1 MRYNLIM
8 KLVSINIEG
17 NKHFDRIFPF
27 LSAEKP
33 DVLALQEVFEC
44 DLETI
49 KQITGLKNCVFY
61 PNADVTLPNIHLQAR
76 GKWGVAIFANEILD
90 SKGVYYFQ
98 VNSGELFVFDEQKN
112 GFTDRALLFAEAEV
126 DGEVF
131 KIFNTHFTWSGGG
144 EVNEAQ
150 RRDYVKMKEI
160 LKSHDEVILCG
171 DLNTP
176 RGFEIWDDLAKTYT
190 DNIPQDIDTTIDK
203 NLHKSGKDIRLV
215 VDALFTS
222 KHYAARNVRVA
233 SNTSDHMAVVG
244 EVERV

>member
-1 MRYNLIM
+1 M
-8 KLVSINIEG
+8 KFVSVNIEG

-27 LSAEKP
+27 LIAEKP

-61 PNADVTLPNIHLQAR
+61 PNADVTLPNIHLQDR
-76 GKWGVAIFANEILD
+76 GRWGVATFANEIVD

-98 VNSGELFVFDEQKN
+98 VNPGELFIFDEKKN
-112 GFTDRALLFAEAEV
+112 GLADRVLLFAETKV
-126 DGEVF
+126 DGKVF
-131 KIFNTHFTWSGGG
+131 KTFNTHFTWSGGKA
-144 EVNEAQ
+144 VNEAQ

-160 LKSHDEVILCG
+160 LESYDEVILCG

-176 RGFEIWDDLAKTYT
+176 RGEEVWDDLAKNYT

-222 KHYAARNVRVA
+222 AQYSAKNVRVVA
-233 SNTSDHMAVVG
+233 NTSDHMAVVG
-244 EVERV
+244 EIFTTK